1 MASTLQPSSSN
12 PKLSLIQKIDKV
24 DQMFAQAAYTTKP
37 KKEPK
42 QRVQQDTRIEKI
54 LPPTVPY
61 QEVETKSLLNN
72 EQRSVPKLENG
83 ETEISTKSGK
93 QINNEVSPPPTSNP
107 YLVSLVDLSATIA
120 EMKAQDPAHKYR
132 KSSKTNSTA
141 TTSSTTTTSSPAT
154 TKKKEPRKPITQEEY
169 DVVRRLVREPKNK
182 QYSSSLPGIETLN
195 NNNNGQRTPPRYEAY
210 KRNYRKRHFR
220 EKEDIE
226 EANVI
231 QKIMKNNGS
240 KAKKQKDSPDAGA
253 EVVVKQE
260 ELDDQYLIPNTAH
273 QPVPEAGPSG
283 AYINNI
289 IPLAQQQ
296 QQFIFLQ
303 QFQEVYIHRQQQ
315 QRELIL
321 HQQLQG
327 AQQQLSLQQQPQ
339 QQLHQQ
345 LIHQQQLNHQQ
356 LNHQQQFQQ
365 QLHQQLIHQQQPQQQ
380 PQQQLNHQ
388 QQPQQ
393 QLSPQQV
400 DQQQPQQQLSP
411 QQLFQ
416 QQQQKSLMETVN
428 SEDWNNH
435 LTFLP
440 KGMDKFTDFFTPEQ
454 LQLLQLLNQRH
465 VLEDYK
471 SRATSVEEGNNTSL
485 LKMVQG
491 NVVENHG

>member
-42 QRVQQDTRIEKI
+42 QRVQQDPRIEKI

-72 EQRSVPKLENG
+72 EQRSVPKLENE

-345 LIHQQQLNHQQ
+345 LIHQQQ
-356 LNHQQQFQQ
+356 
-365 QLHQQLIHQQQPQQQ
+365 P
-380 PQQQLNHQ
+380 NHQ

-393 QLSPQQV
+393 QLSPQQL